1 MLKLREFFLIAVV
14 TIAAAAASYAAPVT
28 SPKDVGLVLSGGGA
42 RGLAHIGVL
51 KALEEWRIPVRVVA
65 ATSMGAMVGGG
76 FALGYD
82 AQQLRDLTQS
92 VDWKKMFYPRPPRSD
107 LSWQG
112 KQDDTRFGMGEVGIG
127 LQGVKISPAVF
138 PVQELDIFL
147 HRATDSAT
155 RIQDLSQLSIPFA
168 AMATDLVTGQEVV
181 LQKNIQLSL
190 AMRASMSVPGAFAP
204 VQYEGH
210 LLVDGGLVDNL
221 PVEQARKMGVKRVI
235 AVNVG
240 TPLSGRET
248 LGNVVGVMG
257 QMINLLTEQNVRR
270 SLSQL
275 HSDDVLIVPDLHQ
288 YSSAD
293 FNKADEIIKAGYEAT
308 MRQAKEL
315 SAFRVDERTYE
326 TWAEQRAQQLRPR
339 NEHQLENIKVRGLRT
354 VNAQRVL
361 SDIDLKSGDRASD
374 EDVANAARHLW
385 GSNDFASVSYHF
397 EPGPEDTEVL
407 VFTPQEKSWGY
418 STLRLGGN
426 VETNF
431 GDSSHF
437 NVLLAHN
444 LNWANAWGASWRN
457 ELQVGQTRRVMT
469 QWKQPLGAD
478 SNWYLKPRFLYRVDP
493 FDVYRGSKAIA
504 TYRNRTV
511 DAGIDLGYIWERAAE
526 VTLGGG
532 WEYEATD
539 AAVGIYGDGPSHSSS
554 YIRASATWDTL
565 DNVSFPRAGYQAK
578 AWVQKDFSGAQT
590 GAFDNTSYH
599 LQGTVPVALGK
610 SWSALF
616 SGRMAESSQ
625 LRNLNLGGVFNLSG
639 SPYGRYTGDKLYF
652 GRLIVTKSLSE
663 QMELIGMPVF
673 AGFSLEAGKV
683 SNRQMMSWQ
692 ESDPGWKTAIGAFVA
707 VDSWIGPFY
716 LVAGRTFGDGNAVTL
731 YWGKL
736 K

>member
-1 MLKLREFFLIAVV
+1 MLKLREFFLVV
-14 TIAAAAASYAAPVT
+14 AITVSVSAASLAAPVA
-28 SPKDVGLVLSGGGA
+28 SPTDVGLVLSGGGA

-51 KALEEWRIPVRVVA
+51 KALEELRVPVRVVA

-82 AQQLRDLTQS
+82 ADQLQDLTQS
-92 VDWKKMFYPRPPRSD
+92 VDWKKMFYPRPPRTD

-112 KQDDTRFGMGEVGIG
+112 KKDDTRFGMGEIGIG
-127 LQGVKISPAVF
+127 MQGVKISPAVF

-147 HRATDSAT
+147 HRATDSST
-155 RIQDLSQLSIPFA
+155 RIRDLSQLSVPFA
-168 AMATDLVTGQEVV
+168 SMATDLVTGQEVV

-204 VQYEGH
+204 VEYEGH

-221 PVEQARKMGVKRVI
+221 PIEQARKMGAKKVI

-270 SLSQL
+270 SLAQL
-275 HSDDVLIVPDLHQ
+275 HKDDVLIVPDLQQ

-293 FNKADEIIKAGYEAT
+293 FNKAQEIIKAGYDAT
-308 MRQAKEL
+308 MRHAKDL
-315 SAFRVDERTYE
+315 SAFQVDEKTYCA
-326 TWAEQRAQQLRPR
+326 WVQARAQQVRPR
-339 NEHQLENIKVRGLRT
+339 SEHHLEKIEVRGLQT
-354 VNAQRVL
+354 VNSQRVL
-361 SDIDLKSGDRASD
+361 SDIALKSGDQASD

-385 GSNDFASVSYHF
+385 GGNDFASVSYHF

-437 NVLLAHN
+437 NVLLAHT
-444 LNWANAWGASWRN
+444 LDWANSWGASWRT
-457 ELQVGQTRRVMT
+457 ELQVGQTRRFMT
-469 QWKQPLGAD
+469 QWQQPLGDD
-478 SNWYLKPRFLYRVDP
+478 SNWYIKPRFLYRVDP

-504 TYRNRTV
+504 TYRNRTLDTGV
-511 DAGIDLGYIWERAAE
+511 DLGYVWNRSAE
-526 VTLGGG
+526 FSLGTG

-539 AAVGIYGDGPSHSSS
+539 AAVGIYEDGPSHSSS
-554 YIRASATWDTL
+554 YVRVAATWDSL
-565 DNVSFPRAGYQAK
+565 DNASFPRDGYQAK

-599 LQGTVPVALGK
+599 LKGTLPIALGS

-616 SGRMAESSQ
+616 SGRIEESSQ

-652 GRLIVTKSLSE
+652 GRVIVTKSLSE

-683 SNRQMMSWQ
+683 SNRQQMSWQ
-692 ESDPGWKTAIGAFVA
+692 EDDRGWKTAVGAFVA